1 MGTYGRWLGKRV
13 PGAVDRL
20 DARKVVAERPKE
32 VADGRAADV
41 QTSTAGYSE
50 GPDLEATG
58 GEGGIRTPGTGFSP
72 VQQISN
78 LPCSATP
85 APLRNELRAPL
96 RAVAAAIVSL
106 AESNIN
112 RTHLTSA
119 EIEVMDRAKGDVT
132 SL

>member
-1 MGTYGRWLGKRV
+1 MDRADRGDLR
-13 PGAVDRL
+13 AV
-20 DARKVVAERPKE
+20 ARQKGPRGGGPPRREEKVAERPKE

-85 APLRNELRAPL
+85 APLRNHLRGPSG
-96 RAVAAAIVSL
+96 VV
-106 AESNIN
+106 
-112 RTHLTSA
+112 
-119 EIEVMDRAKGDVT
+119 VT
-132 SL
+132 R